1 MQNKYYSGYMPN
13 DFIDGIGISVS
24 LWVSGCP
31 HHCPGCHN
39 KNMWDFNSGGL
50 IPKNIKE
57 QIIQAIADNGILRN
71 FSILGGEPLCD
82 ENVFFVNDIIQT
94 VRNKYP
100 SIKIFLWT
108 GYTVNELKN
117 NKNFDIIN
125 QIMKNIDFLIDGR
138 YEENKRDVTL
148 FLRGSSNQNIY
159 NLKELSWEK
168 I

>member
-57 QIIQAIADNGILRN
+57 QIIQAIADNRILRN

-82 ENVFFVNDIIQT
+82 ENIFFVNDIIQT

>member
-1 MQNKYYSGYMPN
+1 MQNKYYNGYMPN

-39 KNMWDFNSGGL
+39 KDMWNFNSGGL
-50 IPKNIKE
+50 IPKNIKK

-71 FSILGGEPLCD
+71 FSVLGGEPLCD
-82 ENVFFVNDIIQT
+82 ENISFVNDIIQT
-94 VRNKYP
+94 VRSKYP

-125 QIMKNIDFLIDGR
+125 QIMKNIDYLIDGR
-138 YEENKRDVTL
+138 YEEEKRDVTL
-148 FLRGSSNQNIY
+148 FLRGSFNQNIY